1 MKLRLVI
8 FLAFTFLLS
17 MGLGTKNAA
26 AQQLFKNGDFNA
38 TTSYYTTACSSVE
51 ATYYES
57 TYGGSSSTNHVA
69 EVDDES
75 CFYQDV
81 CVLPGMSYVFSM
93 DASRRTAGGAPNP
106 VTTHLKITGLDAS
119 STAVATYVDMDF
131 SRTNTTF
138 AFTAVASI
146 PVINVAAGSG
156 VVRLRVLLTDNTTGY
171 STLGM
176 IVDNLSLTFVTPP
189 YVVTSDT
196 VCLSSSEGFTV
207 GGVPST
213 GIYYLWGFGATGSP
227 STSTAAGPSVTWSST
242 GNKDVNVVLGN
253 GTCYV
258 DTLYDTL
265 NVRGGL
271 HVVLFDSICANQT
284 YVFHGDTLRTSGVY
298 VDSISSAGGCDS
310 VITLNFYVKEV
321 PSAPAISGDT
331 MYCVGQPF
339 VPFTVAGTGVQWY
352 GTASG
357 GTGSGV
363 SPVVSTASAGSYT
376 FYASLT
382 NMGCEGPR
390 APISVSVYNNSTA
403 GFSYQVGLGCARD
416 TVSFIN
422 TSQYASSYTWYF
434 GDGFSLTSAA
444 GSIVHYYLPVHT
456 TTSFIVQLDALN
468 DKCASDSTTQV
479 IDLGPSVFPKFLTNV
494 TSDETILHGNSVQ
507 LNADGALYYYWS
519 PNDGSLTDP
528 NISNPVA
535 TPSDSTL
542 YTVYGYD
549 NQGCKD
555 SAFVSIG
562 VRYFEPI
569 FIPSAFTPNGDGIND
584 VFSVARLKLT
594 RLVLFS
600 VYNKWGQLVFN
611 TTDPKKGWDGT
622 FNGEPQDIGVYNYLI
637 IAAESDGVNKTYKG
651 DVTLIR

>member
-1 MKLRLVI
+1 M
-8 FLAFTFLLS
+8 
-17 MGLGTKNAA
+17 
-26 AQQLFKNGDFNA
+26 
-38 TTSYYTTACSSVE
+38 TTSVNAPS
-51 ATYYES
+51 
-57 TYGGSSSTNHVA
+57 
-69 EVDDES
+69 
-75 CFYQDV
+75 
-81 CVLPGMSYVFSM
+81 LL
-93 DASRRTAGGAPNP
+93 ASRRTAGGAPNP